1 MASRAISTNFGLQ
14 SVRAIGLYLQFDKE
28 CCSHQFAN
36 RFVINFSLILEL
48 IDLLQI
54 DLDGLNNNHQGG
66 QMLTDICKLRR
77 TASITETTLEVEAGM
92 KLSRR
97 ILTCCWNS
105 MLTVL
110 TNTIGE
116 GSSESSS
123 TTSLQLLLGTEKARS
138 KHKHVREAVIA
149 SHEGLQIA
157 ARLSN
162 ILGWF
167 NVELF

>member
-14 SVRAIGLYLQFDKE
+14 SAGAIRLFLQFNKE
-28 CCSHQFAN
+28 CCSHQFAD
-36 RFVINFSLILEL
+36 RFVFSLGL
-48 IDLLQI
+48 IFVLMGLLWI
-54 DLDGLNNNHQGG
+54 DLDGLNNNHHGG

-97 ILTCCWNS
+97 VLTCCWTS

-138 KHKHVREAVIA
+138 KHRHVREAVIA

-162 ILGWF
+162 ILGWM
-167 NVELF
+167 NIDLQ

>member
-1 MASRAISTNFGLQ
+1 VASGAVSTNFGLQ
-14 SVRAIGLYLQFDKE
+14 SAGAIRLYLQFDKE
-28 CCSHQFAN
+28 CCTHQFAN
-36 RFVINFSLILEL
+36 RFVINFNLILAL

-162 ILGWF
+162 ILGWLNGKF
-167 NVELF
+167 L

>member
-1 MASRAISTNFGLQ
+1 MTSCF
-14 SVRAIGLYLQFDKE
+14 
-28 CCSHQFAN
+28 
-36 RFVINFSLILEL
+36 
-48 IDLLQI
+48 I
-54 DLDGLNNNHQGG
+54 DLDGLNNHHQGG

-77 TASITETTLEVEAGM
+77 TTSTSETTLEIEAGM

-138 KHKHVREAVIA
+138 KHKHVREAVIS

-162 ILGWF
+162 ILGE
-167 NVELF
+167 NLRYYL